1 MRRKRG
7 QVLILVLVV
16 MVLGLMLMVPLIAY
30 VGSSLQLT
38 SIWEGNI
45 DAYYA
50 AEAGVEAVLTDI
62 YKGKDPLSVAY
73 PPEGSLLRDG
83 DGGDYSLNES
93 VNGYDVNIAIALP
106 DNPLLTGKEKYD
118 FGNALPGSKAWYVD
132 SDNVPPE
139 TYPNSKTEL
148 TGEQYVQISNSD
160 DQRYT
165 SPDPGGWWYYDDYA
179 SIKCDFALGAGIDS
193 ESATEIKMLWEGYP
207 ATSSEVTLWVWNINT
222 ESWNNKATV
231 YCPSGADTTIEVIIS
246 TDIADY
252 VSGDGHLIFCAQ
264 NREGSERITTD
275 YIKIEIAYE
284 QQTGLYLDPGVVF
297 WLQNI
302 PPDGGT
308 ANCTYDFTLV
318 SEPNTVKINWVL
330 APNNVAQ
337 YANWKISVE
346 KDGVLVDPPGEMT
359 GSGQPDSFL
368 TPDLSAGNYTA
379 HFWVQ
384 NNHSSKTLYTMPF
397 SNSKAGSPDYTWL
410 KIGSSSQMYVINST
424 AIDQD
429 GNMAT
434 ITTFAYRSPGPEGW
448 WKKQH
453 IEISTWLIE

>member
-193 ESATEIKMLWEGYP
+193 ESAT
-207 ATSSEVTLWVWNINT
+207 A
-222 ESWNNKATV
+222 
-231 YCPSGADTTIEVIIS
+231 
-246 TDIADY
+246 
-252 VSGDGHLIFCAQ
+252 
-264 NREGSERITTD
+264 
-275 YIKIEIAYE
+275 
-284 QQTGLYLDPGVVF
+284 
-297 WLQNI
+297 
-302 PPDGGT
+302 
-308 ANCTYDFTLV
+308 
-318 SEPNTVKINWVL
+318 
-330 APNNVAQ
+330 
-337 YANWKISVE
+337 
-346 KDGVLVDPPGEMT
+346 
-359 GSGQPDSFL
+359 
-368 TPDLSAGNYTA
+368 
-379 HFWVQ
+379 
-384 NNHSSKTLYTMPF
+384 
-397 SNSKAGSPDYTWL
+397 
-410 KIGSSSQMYVINST
+410 
-424 AIDQD
+424 
-429 GNMAT
+429 
-434 ITTFAYRSPGPEGW
+434 
-448 WKKQH
+448 
-453 IEISTWLIE
+453 